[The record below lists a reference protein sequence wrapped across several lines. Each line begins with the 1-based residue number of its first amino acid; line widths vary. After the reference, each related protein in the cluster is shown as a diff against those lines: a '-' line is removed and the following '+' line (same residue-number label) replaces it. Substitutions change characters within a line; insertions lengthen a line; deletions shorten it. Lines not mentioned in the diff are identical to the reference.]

1 MLYCIDCPGKA
12 FVGLSQNQ
20 DRIVFIIVCNKL
32 QGHAMS
38 WERELAGPGQGI
50 IRITSSPWNGVE
62 GGWGISGECVG
73 MRREIYS
80 VIQEW
85 S

>member
-1 MLYCIDCPGKA
+1 MLYCIDCLGKA

-50 IRITSSPWNGVE
+50 IRIT
-62 GGWGISGECVG
+62 
-73 MRREIYS
+73 
-80 VIQEW
+80 
-85 S
+85 